1 MDALS
6 SHRHRIGR
14 GRHRRNL
21 SLWLACLIGLGLG
34 LMALLSGGLASP
46 GRPAE
51 PAETSV
57 ALPWQLQT
65 DLLAE
70 PSSELAATL
79 PASPEAALLQVFETL
94 RQGRHRSALEQV
106 GQLVQQHPNF
116 QLAQLLHAELLGAGL
131 QEPSDTYQASAR
143 RASASEANAQLEALA
158 SEARRR
164 LLHPPLQQLQ
174 GRIPKGILQLG
185 PTDRYVAA
193 VDASASR
200 LYWFANDVQPDGR
213 QRLRL
218 LLSTYASVGAN
229 GMGKFREGD
238 ARTPIG
244 VYFVQRSLPG
254 ERLPD
259 LYGVGALTL
268 NYPNAIDLMRNKT
281 GSGIWLHGTPS
292 LQYARAPLATDGC
305 VVLANHDMQTL
316 LELQGTASTPVLIA
330 ERLEWVDENAASMPA
345 GFERTLQDWLRHRLG
360 GQPESLAGFYSPRFE
375 REALGLDYWWPRL
388 SRHYRNT
395 RKVQALQL
403 QSALAWRDEEDLIV
417 ATLAPPHRNGASD
430 ADVPRAERVRTYW
443 RLEDGHWKIVY
454 EGPA

>member
-1 MDALS
+1 MGALS
-6 SHRHRIGR
+6 NQDKPIGP
-14 GRHRRNL
+14 GRHRRRL
-21 SLWLACLIGLGLG
+21 SLWLVCLAGGGLALA
-34 LMALLSGGLASP
+34 ALLSVGKASS
-46 GRPAE
+46 GKPAE
-51 PAETSV
+51 PVEPPPT
-57 ALPWQLQT
+57 LGWQLQT
-65 DLLAE
+65 E
-70 PSSELAATL
+70 PLSETMSSSTGT
-79 PASPEAALLQVFETL
+79 PGSSPETALLQVFDTL
-94 RQGRHRSALEQV
+94 RQGQHRSALEQV

-116 QLAQLLHAELLGAGL
+116 QLAQLLHAELLGMGMQDPMDAL
-131 QEPSDTYQASAR
+131 TPSAR
-143 RASASEANAQLEALA
+143 TASEARAQLDALA

-164 LLHPPLQQLQ
+164 LLHPTVQQLQ
-174 GRIPKGILQLG
+174 GRIPKGILKLA

-200 LYWFANDVQPDGR
+200 LYWFANETGPDGTT
-213 QRLRL
+213 RLRL

-292 LQYARAPLATDGC
+292 LQYSRAPLATDGC
-305 VVLANHDMQTL
+305 VVLANHDMQIL

-330 ERLEWVDENAASMPA
+330 ERLEWVEENAATLPES
-345 GFERTLQDWLRHRLG
+345 FEGALQDWLRQRLG
-360 GQPESLAGFYSPRFE
+360 GKPEALAGFYSPRFE
-375 REALGLDYWWPRL
+375 REALGFDYWWPRL

-395 RKVQALQL
+395 RKVQPLQL

-417 ATLAPPHRNGASD
+417 ATLTPQNHTGGT
-430 ADVPRAERVRTYW
+430 DVRRVERVRTYW